1 MANFATHIGVGT
13 VASGMLATLT
23 LAADVV
29 APENLVAVTLAGVL
43 GSVLPDIDLKDS
55 RAGRAMFAGLA
66 AFFSFAV
73 LFAFAEKFSIA
84 ELWLL
89 SIGTFLFFRFVVHA
103 IFHRMSYHRGIYH
116 SILAGLFFAFVTA
129 IAYYYVLGRHEGVA
143 WLAGGFMFI
152 GYMVHLVLDEIY
164 SVDVLGTRV
173 KRSFG
178 TAAHRPFDR
187 HGRRDRRRAHADA
200 ADQDVRRRYD
210 IQEHVVGPAPA
221 PAAARSQLVRR
232 HGECREL
239 CRQEDARSLAGQR
252 RAHCHGLDPQGRG
265 SGSRERDARKAVGPA
280 TVTLSS
286 ANRAAT
292 LQPEPLPSF

>member
-89 SIGTFLFFRFVVHA
+89 SIGTFLFFRYVVHA
-103 IFHRMSYHRGIYH
+103 IFIRMSYHRGIYH
-116 SILAGLFFAFVTA
+116 SILAGLFFAFLTA

-178 TAAHRPFDR
+178 TAVKLYD
-187 HGRRDRRRAHADA
+187 GRRIDHSIAMAVATVA
-200 ADQDVRRRYD
+200 ALMLTPPTKTFVDGMTSGSMWTGLRQRMLPPDHNWFGVTGD
-210 IQEHVVGPAPA
+210 IVSFAGKRA
-221 PAAARSQLVRR
+221 PAATPDSAAPIST
-232 HGECREL
+232 G
-239 CRQEDARSLAGQR
+239 SL
-252 RAHCHGLDPQGRG
+252 P
-265 SGSRERDARKAVGPA
+265 KADEATGGNTPA
-280 TVTLSS
+280 K
-286 ANRAAT
+286 
-292 LQPEPLPSF
+292 Q

>member
-13 VASGMLATLT
+13 VVSGMLATLT

-73 LFAFAEKFSIA
+73 LFTFAEKFSVA

-89 SIGTFLFFRFVVHA
+89 SIGTFLFVRYVVHA

-116 SILAGLFFAFVTA
+116 SILAGFFFAFLTA
-129 IAYYYVLGRHEGVA
+129 IVYYYVLGRHEGVC

-152 GYMVHLVLDEIY
+152 GYMVHLVLDEVY

-178 TAAHRPFDR
+178 TAVKFYD
-187 HGRRDRRRAHADA
+187 GRRIDHSIAMALATVAALLLTPPTKTFVDGMSSRAMWSGLRQRLLPQDNNWFGVSGDVISFAGRR
-200 ADQDVRRRYD
+200 
-210 IQEHVVGPAPA
+210 A
-221 PAAARSQLVRR
+221 PAATPDTAAPIATGSIPKA
-232 HGECREL
+232 
-239 CRQEDARSLAGQR
+239 EDAR
-252 RAHCHGLDPQGRG
+252 P
-265 SGSRERDARKAVGPA
+265 EDAQLK
-280 TVTLSS
+280 
-286 ANRAAT
+286 
-292 LQPEPLPSF
+292 Q

>member
-73 LFAFAEKFSIA
+73 LFTFAEKFSIA

-89 SIGTFLFFRFVVHA
+89 SLGTFVFFRFVVHA

-116 SILAGLFFAFVTA
+116 SILAGLFFAFLTA
-129 IAYYYVLGRHEGVA
+129 IVYRYLLGRHEGVA
-143 WLAGGFMFI
+143 WLAGGFMFM

-178 TAAHRPFDR
+178 TALKFYD
-187 HGRRDRRRAHADA
+187 GRRLDHSLAMAVATVALLFVTPPTKTFVDGMSSRDMWSGLRQRMLPHDHKWFGVFGDITAMASRKGQPSTPA
-200 ADQDVRRRYD
+200 ADSSPASDPATTTPITTGSIPAR
-210 IQEHVVGPAPA
+210 EPAAKPAP
-221 PAAARSQLVRR
+221 
-232 HGECREL
+232 
-239 CRQEDARSLAGQR
+239 
-252 RAHCHGLDPQGRG
+252 
-265 SGSRERDARKAVGPA
+265 
-280 TVTLSS
+280 
-286 ANRAAT
+286 
-292 LQPEPLPSF
+292 

>member
-73 LFAFAEKFSIA
+73 LFTFAEKFSIA
-84 ELWLL
+84 ELWLI
-89 SIGTFLFFRFVVHA
+89 SIGTFLFFRYVVHA

-116 SILAGLFFAFVTA
+116 SVLAGLFFAFLTA
-129 IAYYYVLGRHEGVA
+129 IIYYYILGRHEGVC

-178 TAAHRPFDR
+178 TAVKFYD
-187 HGRRDRRRAHADA
+187 GRRIDHSIAMALATVAALMLTPPTKTFVDGMSSPNMWSGLRQRLLPQDNNWFGVTGDVVSFAGRRA
-200 ADQDVRRRYD
+200 
-210 IQEHVVGPAPA
+210 
-221 PAAARSQLVRR
+221 
-232 HGECREL
+232 
-239 CRQEDARSLAGQR
+239 
-252 RAHCHGLDPQGRG
+252 
-265 SGSRERDARKAVGPA
+265 PA
-280 TVTLSS
+280 TEAPDTT
-286 ANRAAT
+286 APIAT
-292 LQPEPLPSF
+292 GSIPKAGETAPTTEAPPKQ

>member
-43 GSVLPDIDLKDS
+43 GSVLPDIDLKGS

-73 LFAFAEKFSIA
+73 LFTFAEKFSIA

-116 SILAGLFFAFVTA
+116 SILAGVFFAFLTA
-129 IAYYYVLGRHEGVA
+129 IVYRYLLGRHEGVA

-178 TAAHRPFDR
+178 TALKFYD
-187 HGRRDRRRAHADA
+187 GRRLDHSLAMAVATVAILFVTPPTKTFVDGMSSRDMWSGLRQRMLPNDNKWFGVLGDITAMASRKPQPTTPA
-200 ADQDVRRRYD
+200 A
-210 IQEHVVGPAPA
+210 EAPAGEAAAPITTGSIPAREPA
-221 PAAARSQLVRR
+221 PAA
-232 HGECREL
+232 
-239 CRQEDARSLAGQR
+239 
-252 RAHCHGLDPQGRG
+252 
-265 SGSRERDARKAVGPA
+265 KPA
-280 TVTLSS
+280 
-286 ANRAAT
+286 
-292 LQPEPLPSF
+292 P

>member
-1 MANFATHIGVGT
+1 MANFTTHIGVGT

-73 LFAFAEKFSIA
+73 LFTFAEKFSIA

-89 SIGTFLFFRFVVHA
+89 SGGTFLFFRYIVHA

-116 SILAGLFFAFVTA
+116 SILAGLLFAFLTA
-129 IAYYYVLGRHEGVA
+129 IVYRYLLGRHEGVA
-143 WLAGGFMFI
+143 WLAGGFMFM

-164 SVDVLGTRV
+164 SVDVMGTRV

-178 TAAHRPFDR
+178 TALKFYD
-187 HGRRDRRRAHADA
+187 GRRIDHSVAMAIATVA
-200 ADQDVRRRYD
+200 ALYLTPPTKTFVDGMSSRDMWTGLHQRMLPHDHKWFGIVPDFTSFAWRKSHKS
-210 IQEHVVGPAPA
+210 E
-221 PAAARSQLVRR
+221 PAAAQ
-232 HGECREL
+232 
-239 CRQEDARSLAGQR
+239 
-252 RAHCHGLDPQGRG
+252 
-265 SGSRERDARKAVGPA
+265 PA
-280 TVTLSS
+280 TAPEASS
-286 ANRAAT
+286 PISTGSIPASDAAPQEKRT
-292 LQPEPLPSF
+292 P

>member
-73 LFAFAEKFSIA
+73 LFTFAEKFSIA
-84 ELWLL
+84 ELWML
-89 SIGTFLFFRFVVHA
+89 SIGTFLFFRYVVHT

-116 SILAGLFFAFVTA
+116 SVLAGLFFAFLTA
-129 IAYYYVLGRHEGVA
+129 IVYYYILGRHEGVS

-178 TAAHRPFDR
+178 TAGKFYD
-187 HGRRDRRRAHADA
+187 GRRIDHSIAMAVATVAVLFLTPPTKTFVDGMTSQSMWTGLRQRMLPQDNNWFGVTGDVVSFAGRRAPASTPETTAPIATGSIPKGDAVPAADA
-200 ADQDVRRRYD
+200 
-210 IQEHVVGPAPA
+210 PAKP
-221 PAAARSQLVRR
+221 
-232 HGECREL
+232 
-239 CRQEDARSLAGQR
+239 
-252 RAHCHGLDPQGRG
+252 
-265 SGSRERDARKAVGPA
+265 
-280 TVTLSS
+280 
-286 ANRAAT
+286 
-292 LQPEPLPSF
+292 

>member
-73 LFAFAEKFSIA
+73 LFTFAEKFSIA

-89 SIGTFLFFRFVVHA
+89 SIGTFLFFRYVVHA

-116 SILAGLFFAFVTA
+116 SILAGLFFAFLTA
-129 IAYYYVLGRHEGVA
+129 IVYYYVLGRHEGVC

-152 GYMVHLVLDEIY
+152 GYMVHLVLDEVY

-178 TAAHRPFDR
+178 TAVKFYD
-187 HGRRDRRRAHADA
+187 GRRIDHSIAMALATVAALMLTPPTKTFVDGMSSRDMWSGLRQRLLPQDNNWFGVTGEVISFADRRAPSAASDDA
-200 ADQDVRRRYD
+200 AP
-210 IQEHVVGPAPA
+210 ISTGSIPKAGEAPPADTP
-221 PAAARSQLVRR
+221 PKQ
-232 HGECREL
+232 
-239 CRQEDARSLAGQR
+239 
-252 RAHCHGLDPQGRG
+252 
-265 SGSRERDARKAVGPA
+265 
-280 TVTLSS
+280 
-286 ANRAAT
+286 
-292 LQPEPLPSF
+292 